1 MIRFVSSSLIL
12 GFEKLLLE
20 FFSVTGS
27 KSRSDFFCLLF
38 VKLDFSF
45 LIKSSSSKAEC
56 FGEWWLITWFFSL
69 MLSRESSW
77 KCLAG
82 SLLLGL
88 IWWSRVRFF
97 LHSRCLLFEI
107 FLLFCGLGSYLTPKF
122 IALDLYSS
130 IFLPVE
136 TNPSP
141 LSSTSA

>member
-1 MIRFVSSSLIL
+1 MIRFVSNSLIL

-20 FFSVTGS
+20 FFSVTGC
-27 KSRSDFFCLLF
+27 KSRSDFFYLLF

-45 LIKSSSSKAEC
+45 LIKSSSSKAEF
-56 FGEWWLITWFFSL
+56 FGEWWLITRLFSL
-69 MLSRESSW
+69 IMSRESSW

-82 SLLLGL
+82 SFVLGF
-88 IWWSRVRFF
+88 IWWSLVRLF
-97 LHSRCLLFEI
+97 LYSRFLLLEI
-107 FLLFCGLGSYLTPKF
+107 FRLFCGLWSYLMPKF

-136 TNPSP
+136 TKPSS